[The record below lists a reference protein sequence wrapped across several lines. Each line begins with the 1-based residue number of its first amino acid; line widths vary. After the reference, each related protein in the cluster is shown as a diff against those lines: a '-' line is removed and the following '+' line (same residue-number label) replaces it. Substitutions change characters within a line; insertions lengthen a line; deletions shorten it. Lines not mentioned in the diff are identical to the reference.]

1 MREPSFS
8 LGIEEEY
15 LLVDRESRDL
25 VTTMPPN
32 MLEECAGRCSDQLVS
47 PELLRAQIE
56 VGTRVCKNLAEA
68 REALTE
74 LRTAVAEV
82 AGSHGL
88 APIAASSHPF
98 AHWEQQKHTERPRYA
113 ALYAEMQ
120 AAARRLLICGMH
132 VHVGIDDDELR
143 IDLMNQFSYFLP
155 HLLALSCSS
164 PFWEAQ
170 DTGLKCY
177 RLTVFDAVPRT
188 GLPERFDSY
197 AEYERHIRVL
207 VDAGLIPDSTM
218 IWWDLRPSARYP
230 TLETRIMDVCT
241 NIDDA
246 LCLAAL
252 TACMLRMLYRLR
264 TNNQRWRLYSRL
276 MLNENRWRAM
286 RYSFDEGAHRPWPRA
301 DYPLRATG
309 RGTAGTHPRRC
320 RGAGLR
326 CRGGTRALDSGRRH
340 QRSPPVARPQGG
352 ARSRRLPGG
361 GSARGRRP
369 SHRGD
374 SQGRRERRSTADCG
388 VVTGRLQLSVA
399 EVRDHSPS
407 YVMHPGCRPNR

>member
-25 VTTMPPN
+25 VTSMPPS
-32 MLEECAGRCSDQLVS
+32 MLEECAKRCEDQLVS

-56 VGTRVCKNLAEA
+56 VGTRVCRNMTEA
-68 REALTE
+68 RGSLSE

-82 AGSHGL
+82 AASHGL

-98 AHWEQQKHTERPRYA
+98 AQWTRQKHTERPRYA
-113 ALYAEMQ
+113 ALYAELQ
-120 AAARRLLICGMH
+120 AAARRLVICGMH

-170 DTGLKCY
+170 DTGLKSY

-197 AEYERHIRVL
+197 AEYDRHIGIL
-207 VDAGLIPDSTM
+207 VDAGLIPDATM

-230 TLETRIMDVCT
+230 TLESRIMDVCT
-241 NIDDA
+241 DMQDA
-246 LCLAAL
+246 LCLTAL
-252 TACMLRMLYRLR
+252 TACILRMLYRLR

-286 RYSFDEGAHRPWPRA
+286 RYSFDEGLI
-301 DYPLRATG
+301 DLG
-309 RGTAGTHPRRC
+309 RGRIMPFAQL
-320 RGAGLR
+320 AEELLEL
-326 CRGGTRALDSGRRH
+326 TREDAVALD
-340 QRSPPVARPQGG
+340 
-352 ARSRRLPGG
+352 
-361 GSARGRRP
+361 
-369 SHRGD
+369 
-374 SQGRRERRSTADCG
+374 C
-388 VVTGRLQLSVA
+388 VA
-399 EVRDHSPS
+399 EVEHVRTILSHGTSAHRQLRVHKSALDRGASPEEAVREVVDHLIEETVNSIGS
-407 YVMHPGCRPNR
+407 AGR